1 MDTIMTLWQL
11 RNLVWSTKEKFKHFN
26 MLYDNAIKEYHR
38 NVLALKSVKDYV
50 KNRDSEE
57 VDRIYRMFEGDIR
70 QYRNKLEFAQDEIRM
85 YKHEMQ
91 KWRDI
96 SIRLERAYW
105 DVYNKLE
112 KVWHV
117 NEDGQFG
124 YWIKK
129 YKDTTCIS
137 YRFIGADIK
146 LHLRITWYTTTGCHH
161 QVMVS
166 LLDKKFG
173 VLTNEH
179 CY

>member
-11 RNLVWSTKEKFKHFN
+11 RKFVWSTKQKFMHFN

-38 NVLALKSVKDYV
+38 NVLALQSVKDYV
-50 KNRDSEE
+50 KNRNGEE
-57 VDRIYRMFEGDIR
+57 ASRIYRMFEVDIIVCKS
-70 QYRNKLEFAQDEIRM
+70 KLAFAQDEIRM

-96 SIRLERAYW
+96 STRLERAYQST
-105 DVYNKLE
+105 YNKLN

-117 NEDGQFG
+117 SEDGNFG
-124 YWIKK
+124 SWQGKRLIGG
-129 YKDTTCIS
+129 DT
-137 YRFIGADIK
+137 K
-146 LHLRITWYTTTGCHH
+146 LRLRITGYNATGWHH

-173 VLTNEH
+173 VLTNEQI
-179 CY
+179 Y

>member
-11 RNLVWSTKEKFKHFN
+11 RNLVWSTKQKFQHFN

-50 KNRDSEE
+50 KNHDGEE
-57 VDRIYRMFEGDIR
+57 TSRMYRMFKHDIR
-70 QYRNKLEFAQDEIRM
+70 VCKSKLAFAQDEIRM

-105 DVYNKLE
+105 STYNKLN
-112 KVWHV
+112 KVWRV

-124 YWIKK
+124 RLVSK
-129 YKDTTCIS
+129 
-137 YRFIGADIK
+137 RFIGADTK
-146 LHLRITWYTTTGCHH
+146 LHLRITWYNTTGCHH
-161 QVMVS
+161 QVMVQ
-166 LLDKKFG
+166 LLDQKFG
-173 VLTNEH
+173 ELSNEH
-179 CY
+179 VY

>member
-11 RNLVWSTKEKFKHFN
+11 RNLMRSTKQKFQHFN
-26 MLYDNAIKEYHR
+26 MFYYNAIKDYHR

-57 VDRIYRMFEGDIR
+57 ASRIYRMFEYDIR
-70 QYRNKLEFAQDEIRM
+70 QYKNKLEFAQDEIRM
-85 YKHEMQ
+85 YKNEMH

-96 SIRLERAYW
+96 SIKLERAYW
-105 DVYNKLE
+105 DIYSKIE
-112 KVWHV
+112 KAWHV

-124 YWIKK
+124 RWSSK
-129 YKDTTCIS
+129 
-137 YRFIGADIK
+137 RFIGADTK

>member
-11 RNLVWSTKEKFKHFN
+11 RKFVWSTKQKFQHFN
-26 MLYDNAIKEYHR
+26 MLYDNAIKDYHR

-57 VDRIYRMFEGDIR
+57 ASRIYRMFEYDIR
-70 QYRNKLEFAQDEIRM
+70 QYRNKLAFAQDEIRM

-96 SIRLERAYW
+96 STKLERAYQST
-105 DVYNKLE
+105 YNKLN

-117 NEDGQFG
+117 SEDGNFG
-124 YWIKK
+124 SWQGKRLIGG
-129 YKDTTCIS
+129 DT
-137 YRFIGADIK
+137 K
-146 LHLRITWYTTTGCHH
+146 LRLRITGYNATGWHH

-173 VLTNEH
+173 VLTNEQI
-179 CY
+179 Y